1 MKTTKRSA
9 KPSTRGR
16 FDLTERKRPWRR
28 LISFPGVKG
37 KVAKAAWLFTT
48 GGCHSIT
55 LEFQDKTALHFDIEP
70 GLTFYADYY
79 NCEDRQRS
87 CTQALASHPQP
98 GTQNAIDCKPRGRR
112 VPVPACRGSASR
124 GPPWRAPGL

>member
-1 MKTTKRSA
+1 MKTTKRSAKPA

-37 KVAKAAWLFTT
+37 KVAKAARLFTT

-79 NCEDRQRS
+79 DGKTGNVRVLKRWPPIRS
-87 CTQALASHPQP
+87 Q
-98 GTQNAIDCKPRGRR
+98 
-112 VPVPACRGSASR
+112 
-124 GPPWRAPGL
+124 GLRTP